1 MLEEITNKLKEM
13 SNPDIPSLSVWL
25 SNEIASTED
34 NKIKGAFNDLDKT
47 SVELLDII
55 KDNNGAVTLVE
66 DMLTEA
72 ISGELNLKTSIKAMF
87 SSRKVIGETL
97 SNFKQEHIA
106 KGYTTNSV
114 EDYLRNE
121 VYDDFYGNGV
131 TKNEVLPYDD
141 LDTNI
146 DITVEK
152 VKVEGS
158 EYHNISTIM
167 VDTMELLD
175 KANFKVLD
183 DIFIKNKAGTY
194 NLIMDDVYESSL
206 DTYVDTEADVITK
219 DILKVLDKLN
229 NANKLAPVLLSY
241 YTSIDIHLAS
251 LLSSNVGR
259 WDCTLTT
266 YITGSNEGV
275 CISCNNE
282 GLITPY
288 QQSLIDM
295 YDAALKQKSN
305 EDVSN
310 TFIVKTCP
318 ICGGDSFLGCLYN
331 QDTKVCTYTSKNTSL
346 VNSELVAEY
355 ENILCE
361 DVSFLV
367 EEADPSKV
375 VNTPFGI
382 KTKGIIDEYKKQLR
396 EGLPYL
402 TVQMVDE
409 LADRL
414 PNLILTGCLIY
425 GLN

>member
-13 SNPDIPSLSVWL
+13 ANPDIPSLSAWL
-25 SNEIASTED
+25 SDELTATED
-34 NKIKGAFNDLDKT
+34 TKIKGALNDLDKT
-47 SVELLDII
+47 SIELLDII

-72 ISGELNLKTSIKAMF
+72 VLGELNLKTSIKAMF
-87 SSRKVIGETL
+87 SSKKVIKETL
-97 SNFKQEHIA
+97 NNFKQEHIA

-114 EDYLRNE
+114 EDYLHDK
-121 VYDDFYGNGV
+121 VYDDFFGNDV
-131 TKNEVLPYDD
+131 TENEVIPYYD
-141 LDTNI
+141 LDTDI
-146 DITVEK
+146 DITVK
-152 VKVEGS
+152 KIKLEGN

-167 VDTMELLD
+167 IDTIELLD
-175 KANFKVLD
+175 KANFKIVN

-194 NLIMDDVYESSL
+194 NLIMDDIYENNL
-206 DTYVDTEADVITK
+206 DTYVGTEADIITN
-219 DILKVLDKLN
+219 DILKVLNMLN
-229 NANKLAPVLLSY
+229 NTNKLVPILLSY
-241 YTSIDIHLAS
+241 YTNIDIHLAS

-259 WDCTLTT
+259 WDCTLPT
-266 YITGSNEGV
+266 YINGSNGGV
-275 CISCNNE
+275 CVSCNNK
-282 GLITPY
+282 GPITPY
-288 QQSLIDM
+288 QQYLLDM

-305 EDVSN
+305 EEVRN

-375 VNTPFGI
+375 INTPFGI
-382 KTKGIIDEYKKQLR
+382 KTKSIIDEYKKQLR

-402 TVQMVDE
+402 TVPMVDE

-414 PNLILTGCLIY
+414 PNLILTGCLVY